1 MTKFKPT
8 ISNIHYDGGILHFNI
23 SGTDNYGLDKS
34 IINGIR
40 RIILSEMPVVAFN
53 IDENEP
59 VKDIT
64 IVKNTG
70 VLHNEMLLQ
79 RVSLIPLY
87 INPINYKNNYLFEL
101 KIEHDN
107 SEPYKFITA
116 KDFNI
121 YPLLPKIQEQI
132 DNLDEDEYNKIIN
145 TKSHDNYDL
154 GNSLSEKYKKEIF
167 KPFKFERNGSFH
179 YSLITE
185 LSNTNTK
192 DEKQEIHLF
201 GVPSVDNGKKHARN
215 QSVSCATYSF
225 MEDKALFDS
234 IVNERIELENIS
246 EEDKDDFIKKIFL
259 SESERYYYRDFE
271 NEPHKYNF
279 SIKSSSYF
287 NEKELFLNA
296 QLQLINK
303 IDMIKLSL
311 RKHLEG
317 KENSIDIIKKNN
329 YIYHYILNNES
340 HTIGN
345 LIQSHIVRRSINDE
359 CIIQSCGY
367 KVKHPLEESITLYLT
382 LNPKNKICEESEQ
395 NKYNQLTNFLID
407 EFEKI
412 KQEIK
417 ILHSVSEE
425 AFLSS

>member
-1 MTKFKPT
+1 MSKFKPT

-23 SGTDNYGLDKS
+23 YGTDNYGLDKS
-34 IINGIR
+34 IMNSIR
-40 RIILSEMPVVAFN
+40 RIIISEMPVVAFN

-79 RVSLIPLY
+79 RISLIPLHL
-87 INPINYKNNYLFEL
+87 NPINYKNNYLFEL
-101 KIEHDN
+101 KVEHDN
-107 SEPYKFITA
+107 NKPYTFITA

-121 YPLLPKIQEQI
+121 YPLLPKLQEKI
-132 DNLDEDEYNKIIN
+132 DSLDESEYNEIID

-154 GNSLSEKYKKEIF
+154 GNPLSEKYKKQIF
-167 KPFKFERNGSFH
+167 KPFEFERNKSFH

-201 GVPSVDNGKKHARN
+201 GIPSVDTGKKHARN

-225 MEDKALFDS
+225 TEDKGLFDS
-234 IVNERIELENIS
+234 IVNEKIELEKIS
-246 EEDKDDFIKKIFL
+246 KEDEEEFRKKIYL
-259 SESERYYYRDFE
+259 SESERYYFRDFE
-271 NEPHKYNF
+271 NEPYKYNF
-279 SIKSSSYF
+279 SIKSNSYF
-287 NEKELFLNA
+287 NEKELFLNS
-296 QLQLINK
+296 QLNLINK
-303 IDMIKLSL
+303 LDMIKLSF
-311 RKHLEG
+311 RNHLEG
-317 KENSIDIIKKNN
+317 KENSINIVKKNN
-329 YIYHYILNNES
+329 YIYHFILNNEN

-345 LIQSHIVRRSINDE
+345 LVQSHIVRRSINDE
-359 CIIQSCGY
+359 SIIQSCGY
-367 KVKHPLEESITLYLT
+367 KVKHPLEESITLYLS
-382 LNPKNKICEESEQ
+382 LNPKNKICEDSEQ
-395 NKYNQLTNFLID
+395 NKYHQLTNFLID

-417 ILHSVSEE
+417 ILHSVSEA